1 MKVNPIVTTAV
12 AALLLAAVPG
22 VDPTAVAQTSP
33 STATTPGKAGPS
45 AWDKVKGNW
54 NIAKGKVK
62 EQWGKLTDDDITMI
76 EGRRDVLVGR
86 LQERYG
92 YSKTD
97 AERHVLRWERAYKG

>member
-1 MKVNPIVTTAV
+1 MPAADPAAYAQSGSGSSTTA
-12 AALLLAAVPG
+12 
-22 VDPTAVAQTSP
+22 PT
-33 STATTPGKAGPS
+33 KAGPT

-92 YSKTD
+92 YSKAD
-97 AERHVLRWERAYKG
+97 AERRVSRWERGFKS